1 VDFVFSSSFLIV
13 VHREKYLSLSRDGVG
28 LPKLE
33 ALALRKMVFSKK
45 YPSFEFFTASC
56 HGELLTSKDKDNKAA
71 AALIKET
78 KLKDGGLEIEL
89 LNDPATGLPV
99 WTFLKDFQF
108 EFFKGKLFG
117 GKERVM
123 SFWLHTQFLA
133 LEPNYYLKMERMD
146 IDKVSKTKGMA
157 DFTLELF
164 FEPISVGKKAAE
176 ASNAAALLASNPQLP
191 PSLADTLRGPHAPP
205 ADQAEMIATALA
217 MMLEGRKMT
226 RFYLG
231 DPTKVPRE
239 KEVEK
244 REVFLQ
250 IRDEAA
256 SANGAGASSPSPAA
270 PKKWALVWSVDLLGS
285 GPAAVGA
292 ASSTSGN
299 ANTQAAVAAAAAQG
313 EQKLL
318 LSDIGS
324 LLIGKQDPI
333 WVRSVP
339 SRSAVED
346 RCLSILSRE
355 QRAGAAAPKVQLHL
369 EAYSERQLS
378 LWVEGIK
385 WLLEHGVA
393 EAPALK
399 EEEGEL
405 FPQSIASALMAGPP
419 SHNRGSSVANTPSS
433 PAAAAAKQAQVEKEK
448 ADAEKAAAASVASS
462 ASSAASGDAADDD
475 LEGGPDDGFDMVMVG
490 RQGRAESFARPP
502 PIRVPQNR
510 RRRVI
515 SVLDKNPA
523 IAEE

>member
-1 VDFVFSSSFLIV
+1 VTIASQIRW
-13 VHREKYLSLSRDGVG
+13 VHYWEKYLSLSRDGVG

-33 ALALRKMVFSKK
+33 ALALRKMVFSRK
-45 YPSFEFFTASC
+45 YPAFDLFTAAC
-56 HGELLTSKDKDNKAA
+56 HGESLSSKDNKG
-71 AALIKET
+71 ALIKET
-78 KLKDGGLEIEL
+78 KTKDGGLEIEL
-89 LNDPATGLPV
+89 LNDPATGLPA

-146 IDKVSKTKGMA
+146 IDKVSKAKGMA

-164 FEPISVGKKAAE
+164 FEPVAVGKKAAE
-176 ASNAAALLASNPQLP
+176 ASSAAALLATNPQLP
-191 PSLADTLRGPHAPP
+191 PVLADALRGESPE
-205 ADQAEMIATALA
+205 QAETIATALS

-231 DPTKVPRE
+231 DVNKVPRE

-250 IRDEAA
+250 LRDDTPV
-256 SANGAGASSPSPAA
+256 SSPAGGA
-270 PKKWALVWSVDLLGS
+270 QQLQNRNWALVWSVDLLGS
-285 GPAAVGA
+285 GPAATGTSAGA
-292 ASSTSGN
+292 N
-299 ANTQAAVAAAAAQG
+299 RDAAVAAAAAQG
-313 EQKLL
+313 EQHLP
-318 LSDIGS
+318 LSNIGS

-333 WVRSVP
+333 WARSVP

-346 RCLSILSRE
+346 RCLSVLSRP
-355 QRAGAAAPKVQLHL
+355 GAEKVELHL

-393 EAPALK
+393 MGPAGGVALK

-405 FPQSIASALMAGPP
+405 FPTARKLLG
-419 SHNRGSSVANTPSS
+419 
-433 PAAAAAKQAQVEKEK
+433 KQALEDMGQAMQAQKK
-448 ADAEKAAAASVASS
+448 LLGAAQ
-462 ASSAASGDAADDD
+462 SAA
-475 LEGGPDDGFDMVMVG
+475 
-490 RQGRAESFARPP
+490 
-502 PIRVPQNR
+502 
-510 RRRVI
+510 
-515 SVLDKNPA
+515 
-523 IAEE
+523 